1 MKPFDELKEY
11 AKSSENPALLSGIE
25 RNAVDGL
32 RGILLQCKYRDIS
45 AEDAKEAVARIGRD
59 YENALTEQEIHRRA
73 CEMRVEM
80 AKVNR
85 EAELNGCP
93 LCKRMLTIM
102 DGLKRE

>member
-45 AEDAKEAVARIGRD
+45 AEDAKEAVARVCRD
-59 YENALTEQEIHRRA
+59 YENALTEQGIHQRV

-85 EAELNGCP
+85 EAHLHGCP

>member
-1 MKPFDELKEY
+1 MKPFEELKRF
-11 AKSSENPALLSGIE
+11 AKEGYRGYKPSGIE

-32 RGILLQCKYRDIS
+32 RGILLQCKYRDIR
-45 AEDAKEAVARIGRD
+45 AEDAKEAVARVCRD
-59 YENALTEQEIHRRA
+59 YENAMTEQGIHQRA

-85 EAELNGCP
+85 EAHLRGCP
-93 LCKRMLTIM
+93 LCKRMLTIL

>member
-45 AEDAKEAVARIGRD
+45 AEDAKEAVARVCRD
-59 YENALTEQEIHRRA
+59 YENALTEQGIHQRA

-80 AKVNR
+80 AEVNR
-85 EAELNGCP
+85 EAHLHGCP
-93 LCKRMLTIM
+93 LCKRMLTIL